1 MSGLDRNNDGLPES
15 TNPSFEPVNTGESS
29 PTSSEPPPPDLHRG
43 VPRWARICGYIL
55 LVLFVLLVGACIA
68 GYQWASS
75 DGFENT
81 VRKHLIVELQSLT
94 GGRVE
99 IATLHWDLLHLHAEA
114 TNITIHGL
122 EASNEAPYA
131 HIDRLQV
138 SIAILGLFQWGPSP
152 RVILRDAQID
162 RPKFHFIVYADG
174 TTNQPHPKRKRKQST
189 SAIDNLFNAEIGQ
202 LQINNGLAQIA
213 DFEVP
218 LNFAARN
225 TSLQLNWVPD
235 TGATMAPTNNA
246 KSEAV
251 PPGSYRINL
260 SVADLAF
267 AQAKEN
273 PPPSR
278 LDASLVLFHDSV
290 RLDSL
295 RLTALDRV
303 LNLRGILT
311 NFARPSW
318 QAQAQGQID
327 LRILA
332 PYTTFAYARTG
343 AVTLHATGSGRGSQ
357 FTASGDL
364 ASDAIHYQDTVVD
377 AQTAAFSAR
386 FHADQKQLN
395 VTDIQTHLQR
405 GGEVDGELL
414 LDNWLDSTPA
424 PAVQASLRREHKTWP
439 VPTGL
444 VRANLKGITLD
455 TILVMLASPEYQK
468 LGLNTVVSGPATA
481 RWTSRA
487 DDLEIGGQLA
497 LTPSSTPIANEVPVQ
512 GSVDGTYRYAT
523 GSVEIK
529 SLDAHL
535 RQSAV
540 QAQGSLGVYPI
551 TRASQLHVDFN
562 SANLSEF
569 DAILRTLGL
578 HHGARQGAEALPV
591 QLHGQ
596 AQFHGTFSS
605 AWLTPH
611 IDGRLTANN
620 MGIEIPSTSNNAE
633 PYFFPL
639 DSLDAEGSYA
649 PASIVIRHGTLH
661 RGAAS
666 ITLQGHLDSEDPDY
680 QIGFS
685 EPEFDAHA
693 ILSLKAQLQQA
704 PIEDLLPLVNIHA
717 PVKGIISSR
726 VDVDG
731 QLNNL
736 IGAGSVDLDQA
747 SLYGESVQHVHAVG
761 AINGQTLKLTSVTAQ
776 QSSGSTGGK
785 LTATATYNWDRHS
798 FQLDAHGS
806 GIDLA
811 AIHALR
817 DNGLSVGGKLAF
829 NVDGAGT
836 QSDPRI
842 QAHATFGSLVIAG
855 EQVADLQL
863 TASTRNRTVSYDLS
877 SHQPTGDFS
886 AQGETGFDPDLKTQA
901 TVRFTHFDIGAMLK
915 LLHVTGISGES
926 DLEGVATISGPL
938 RRPESI
944 RGEAKLDQLA
954 FSLEGVHLASKGSVH
969 ATLIEGIARLDPVEI
984 TGEDTDLR
992 LHGSLAFTGKRQL
1005 DLGADGAVNMRL
1017 AETLDPDLTARGATT
1032 FQMEAHGPVSNPTLQ
1047 GKVEFKNASLALH
1060 DFPNG
1065 LSQINGTLDFIQNRL
1080 QVRSLTAMSGG
1091 GQLSVG
1097 GYIGFQRGLY
1107 ADLTVTGKSIRIRYP
1122 QGISSIAD
1130 ATLKLQGPQ
1139 NNLLLSGNVLVT
1151 RFAVNS
1157 DFDLSVYASQPVS
1170 VQPIVSPDAPSNH
1183 LRLDVH
1189 VISAPQLNFQN
1200 AYAKLAGDVDLR
1212 LRGTLAAP
1220 SLLGR
1225 ISLTEGTATV
1235 SGTRYELQRG
1245 EINFNNPVR
1254 IQPEIDI
1261 DATARVEDYDITL
1274 GLHGT
1279 ASKPRFTYR
1288 SEPPLAEAD
1297 ILTLLA
1303 LGRTQNEQTAY
1314 VQQQQQ
1320 AGDNPMTDALLGG
1333 ALNAT
1338 VSNRVQRLFG
1348 TGAVKID
1355 PNFIGSLGNSTARV
1369 TVVEQIGNN
1378 LTFTYASNV
1387 NTTTQQLIQAEI
1399 AINRHVSLLLT
1410 QDESG
1415 IFSAVIEARRSY
1427 R

>member
-1 MSGLDRNNDGLPES
+1 MSDEERLSSGLPDNE
-15 TNPSFEPVNTGESS
+15 NPPFEPVDTGDSNAA
-29 PTSSEPPPPDLHRG
+29 PIEPPPPDLQRG
-43 VPRWARICGYIL
+43 VPRWARVCGYIL
-55 LVLFVLLVGACIA
+55 LILFVVFIAAGIA

-75 DGFENT
+75 AGFENT
-81 VRKHLIVELQSLT
+81 VRNRLIAELQNLT

-99 IATLHWDLLHLHAEA
+99 IATLHWDILDLRAEA
-114 TNITIHGL
+114 ADITIHGL

-138 SIAILGLFQWGPSP
+138 RIAILGLLQWGAAP
-152 RVILRDAQID
+152 RIVLREAQID
-162 RPKFHFIVYADG
+162 HPQFHLIVYSDG
-174 TTNQPHPKRKRKQST
+174 TTNQPHPKRKRKQSR
-189 SAIDNLFNAEIGQ
+189 SAIDTLFDAEIGE
-202 LQINNGLAQIA
+202 LQINNGLAHIA

-235 TGATMAPTNNA
+235 TGATITPTNNA
-246 KSEAV
+246 NSGAAA
-251 PPGSYRINL
+251 PGSYRIHL

-267 AQAKEN
+267 AQGKAA
-273 PPPSR
+273 PPPSH

-303 LNLRGILT
+303 LDLRGILT

-318 QAQAQGQID
+318 QAQSQGQVD
-327 LRILA
+327 LRVLA

-343 AVTLHATGSGRGSQ
+343 IVNLHASGSGRGSQ
-357 FTASGDL
+357 FAASGDL
-364 ASDAIHYQDTVVD
+364 SSDAIHYQDPIVD
-377 AQTAAFSAR
+377 AQTAAFSAK

-405 GGEVDGELL
+405 GGEVDGNLL
-414 LDNWLDSTPA
+414 LDNWLDLTPSS
-424 PAVQASLRREHKTWP
+424 AVQAALRREHKTWP
-439 VPTGL
+439 MPTGL
-444 VRANLKGITLD
+444 VRANLKGVTLD
-455 TILVMLASPEYQK
+455 TVLTMLASPDYRH
-468 LGLNTVVSGPATA
+468 LGLDTVISGPATA
-481 RWTSRA
+481 RWTGLA
-487 DDLEIGGQLA
+487 QDLEVGGQLA
-497 LTPSSTPIANEVPVQ
+497 LSPSTAPPPNEVPVQ

-523 GSVEIK
+523 GSVEVR

-535 RQSAV
+535 RQSAI
-540 QAQGSLGVYPI
+540 QAQGSLGVYPM
-551 TRASQLHVDFN
+551 TRPSQLHLDFA
-562 SANLSEF
+562 STNLTEF

-578 HHGARQGAEALPV
+578 RQGALRGAEALPV
-591 QLHGQ
+591 KLLGQ
-596 AQFHGTFSS
+596 AQFHGTFSG
-605 AWLTPH
+605 AWLIPR
-611 IDGRLTANN
+611 IDGRLTASNI
-620 MGIEIPSTSNNAE
+620 GIEIPSANAG
-633 PYFFPL
+633 PRFFHW
-639 DSLDAEGSYA
+639 DSLDADGFYT
-649 PASIVIRHGTLH
+649 PASIAIRHGTLH

-680 QIGFS
+680 QIGFT
-685 EPEFDAHA
+685 EPEFDTHA
-693 ILSLKAQLQQA
+693 MLGLKAQLQQFSA
-704 PIEDLLPLVNIHA
+704 EDLLPLAGITA
-717 PVKGIISSR
+717 PIKGAVSSR
-726 VDVDG
+726 VDIEG

-736 IGAGSVDLDQA
+736 TGTGTIDVDHA
-747 SLYGESVQHVHAVG
+747 TLYGESIQHVHAAG
-761 AINGQTLKLTSVTAQ
+761 AINGQTLKLASITAQ
-776 QSSGSTGGK
+776 QSSGNGGK
-785 LTATATYNWDRHS
+785 LTASGSYNWDRHS
-798 FQLDAHGS
+798 FMLEARGE

-817 DNGLSVGGKLAF
+817 DNGFSVAGKLGFQASG
-829 NVDGAGT
+829 DGT
-836 QSDPRI
+836 LSDPQL
-842 QAHATFGSLVIAG
+842 QARATIGSLVIAG

-863 TASTRNRTVSYDLS
+863 AANTRARTVFYDLS

-886 AQGETGFDPDLKTQA
+886 AHGETGFDPDLKTQA
-901 TVRFTHFDIGAMLK
+901 TLRFTHFDIGAMLK
-915 LLHVTGISGES
+915 LLHVTGISGQS

-938 RRPESI
+938 RRPANI
-944 RGEAKLDQLA
+944 RGEARLDQLA
-954 FSLEGVHLASKGSVH
+954 LSVEGVHLISKGPVH

-992 LHGSLAFTGKRQL
+992 LHGSLALTGKRQL
-1005 DLGADGAVNMRL
+1005 DLGADGAINMRL
-1017 AETLDPDLTARGATT
+1017 AESLDPDLTARGATT

-1047 GKVEFKNASLALH
+1047 GKVEFKNASLALQ

-1122 QGISSIAD
+1122 QGISSLAD

-1151 RFAVNS
+1151 RFAVNN
-1157 DFDLSVYASQPVS
+1157 DFDLAVYASQPVS
-1170 VQPIVSPDAPSNH
+1170 VQPIVSPDAPSSH

-1189 VISAPQLNFQN
+1189 IASAPQLNFQN
-1200 AYAKLAGDVDLR
+1200 AYAKLAGDVDLH
-1212 LRGTLAAP
+1212 LRGTLAGP

-1288 SEPPLAEAD
+1288 SEPPLAEGD
-1297 ILTLLA
+1297 IIALLA
-1303 LGRTQNEQTAY
+1303 LGRTTNEQTAY

-1387 NTTTQQLIQAEI
+1387 NTTTQQLVQAEI

-1415 IFSAVIEARRSY
+1415 IFSAVIEARRRY